1 MRVSLRTDGRYG
13 EVSRR
18 VEGLHLHTVCSSA
31 RCPNRHECWNSGTA
45 TVLLMG
51 DTCTRNCRFCA
62 VKHGPVAPLDP
73 GEPDRVARAAS
84 ELGLRHVVLTS
95 VTRDDLPDGGASV
108 FAAAVTAL
116 RRELP
121 DATVEVLTPDFQ
133 GSKEAL
139 RVVFES
145 APDVF
150 NHNLETVRRLQPEVR
165 PQASYACS
173 LDVLRS
179 AAAWG
184 RGLRVKSGLMLGMGE
199 TDAERLEAMR
209 DLRSAGCELLT
220 LGQYLAPG
228 KKWWPVAEYVTPE
241 AFDAY
246 AAAGRDIGFAEV
258 QAGPRVRSS
267 YLAERL
273 YRAAGSSG
281 ARVGADAVNGPG
293 G

>member
-18 VEGLHLHTVCSSA
+18 VDALHLHTVCSSA

-51 DTCTRNCRFCA
+51 DTCTRACRFCA
-62 VKHGPVAPLDP
+62 VGHGPVAPIDP
-73 GEPDRVARAAS
+73 GEPDRVARAAR

-108 FAAAVTAL
+108 FAAAVAAL

-121 DATVEVLTPDFQ
+121 EATVEVLTPDFR
-133 GSKEAL
+133 GSAEAL
-139 RVVFES
+139 RAVFES

-165 PQASYACS
+165 PQASYECS
-173 LDVLRS
+173 LRVLREAS
-179 AAAWG
+179 AWG
-184 RGLRVKSGLMLGMGE
+184 RGMRVKSGLMLGMGE

-209 DLRSAGCELLT
+209 DLRGAGCELLT
-220 LGQYLAPG
+220 LGQYLSPG
-228 KKWWPVAEYVTPE
+228 RAWWPVAEYVTPE
-241 AFDAY
+241 AFEAY
-246 AAAGRDIGFAEV
+246 AEAGRGLGFAEV

-267 YLAERL
+267 YRADRL
-273 YRAAGSSG
+273 FRAAG
-281 ARVGADAVNGPG
+281 AGPAG
-293 G
+293 VR